1 MAQQRQQRS
10 GGGGVVRLAALL
22 LLALAL
28 LSPCL
33 SRADAVAAP
42 SAPLGMYVY
51 GVPWARPPGGFVVPS
66 PTSVV
71 IFLWVLISVSAAAA
85 ASDTEHGVA
94 TARENAVAQVSGS
107 SSPRMKLQIVAVAAQ
122 TGRLPFFLH
131 SFLLQ
136 GGDVEWIQDYGGP
149 SANTRH
155 VPHP

>member
-42 SAPLGMYVY
+42 SAPLGMYAY
-51 GVPWARPPGGFVVPS
+51 LRRGPGGFVVPS

-71 IFLWVLISVSAAAA
+71 IFLWVLISASAAA
-85 ASDTEHGVA
+85 ASDSEHGVA
-94 TARENAVAQVSGS
+94 TARENALAQVSGS
-107 SSPRMKLQIVAVAAQ
+107 SSP
-122 TGRLPFFLH
+122 
-131 SFLLQ
+131 
-136 GGDVEWIQDYGGP
+136 E
-149 SANTRH
+149 
-155 VPHP
+155 

>member
-1 MAQQRQQRS
+1 MAQQRS
-10 GGGGVVRLAALL
+10 CGGVVRLAALL
-22 LLALAL
+22 LLALALAL

-42 SAPLGMYVY
+42 SAPLGMYPY
-51 GVPWARPPGGFVVPS
+51 GVPWGAPTWRLRRPLPHVCCHLHVGFDF
-66 PTSVV
+66 SVCCRRRLGLGAWCGDRTGECSSTGQWF
-71 IFLWVLISVSAAAA
+71 ILPPDE
-85 ASDTEHGVA
+85 ASNCCSCSTD
-94 TARENAVAQVSGS
+94 
-107 SSPRMKLQIVAVAAQ
+107 
-122 TGRLPFFLH
+122 LPFFLH

>member
-10 GGGGVVRLAALL
+10 GGGGGVVRLAALL

-42 SAPLGMYVY
+42 SAPL
-51 GVPWARPPGGFVVPS
+51 A
-66 PTSVV
+66 
-71 IFLWVLISVSAAAA
+71 SAAAA
-85 ASDTEHGVA
+85 ASDSEHGVA
-94 TARENAVAQVSGS
+94 TARENAVA
-107 SSPRMKLQIVAVAAQ
+107 
-122 TGRLPFFLH
+122 
-131 SFLLQ
+131 Q